1 MEKKTKTIEEQ
12 GRKQV
17 DITTNKN
24 ERFVALTDKDN
35 HKVNYKEMLENLDK
49 ERFDERK
56 ELTDEINQNNL
67 TYYFKGNT
75 ARKRFDDS
83 NNGIE
88 LPKKIW

>member
-1 MEKKTKTIEEQ
+1 M
-12 GRKQV
+12 
-17 DITTNKN
+17 
-24 ERFVALTDKDN
+24 ALTDKDN
-35 HKVNYKEMLENLDK
+35 HKVNCKEMLENLDK

-83 NNGIE
+83 IMVQNFQ
-88 LPKKIW
+88 KKSGDMKLEETKNLQNVFQSNLK